1 MLTGSLHETESRLYA
16 SSWKK
21 LWKLFLPP
29 KIISFLW
36 RLCNSCIPVSVRLL
50 DKGMNLSTCCVLC
63 GQGQEHYWHLFY
75 DCPYSSS
82 CWAATNVD
90 KPTLTTDEFPVWLL
104 KLIDVLDPVVLC
116 SIAMILW
123 CVWRQRNQKLW
134 ENSYLSAV
142 KAMELGYVFLQDWR
156 RARAGAPSS
165 ATQRTHGPLT
175 WSRPLGGCWKCNLD
189 AAMFRDLSAIGLGMV
204 MRRNDGQFYACKTLL
219 LPLSC
224 SVKEAEALAL
234 REALLWALS
243 LKLVDVE
250 FETDSLLVVNSLSS
264 HFLDRSEYGFLIA
277 DCVCLRGKGNYSIRF
292 VKRQANKCAHVLA
305 KHACFNASLYESFVI
320 PSWLE
325 KVIISDLLSI

>member
-1 MLTGSLHETESRLYA
+1 MVYIYTVKSCYRMLMGSLHETESRLYA

-82 CWAATNVD
+82 CWATANVD

-104 KLIDVLDPVVLC
+104 KLIDVLDPVVMC

-134 ENSYLSAV
+134 ENSSLSAV

-156 RARAGAPSS
+156 RAHAGAPSS
-165 ATQRTHGPLT
+165 ATQRAHGPLT
-175 WSRPLGGCWKCNLD
+175 
-189 AAMFRDLSAIGLGMV
+189 
-204 MRRNDGQFYACKTLL
+204 
-219 LPLSC
+219 
-224 SVKEAEALAL
+224 
-234 REALLWALS
+234 
-243 LKLVDVE
+243 
-250 FETDSLLVVNSLSS
+250 
-264 HFLDRSEYGFLIA
+264 
-277 DCVCLRGKGNYSIRF
+277 
-292 VKRQANKCAHVLA
+292 
-305 KHACFNASLYESFVI
+305 
-320 PSWLE
+320 
-325 KVIISDLLSI
+325 